1 MSVITAAS
9 RVTLHFELSL
19 EDGQIVDSNFS
30 QSPASFVFGDGSL
43 LPDFESA
50 LLGMTVGQ
58 EASFVMPPEKA
69 FGAHNQSNIQRI
81 PRSQF
86 SMDLEEGM
94 VVSFA
99 DMSKNE
105 LPGVIAEIGEKEVVV
120 DFNHPLAGRTLTF
133 RVNIVAIEEVAV

>member
-1 MSVITAAS
+1 MNVITATS

-30 QSPASFVFGDGSL
+30 QAPASFVYGDGSL

-50 LLGMTVGQ
+50 LLGMSVGQ
-58 EASFVMPPEKA
+58 EASFVMSPEKA
-69 FGAHNQSNIQRI
+69 FGAHNESNIQRM

-105 LPGVIAEIGEKEVVV
+105 LPGVIAEIGDKEVVV
-120 DFNHPLAGRTLTF
+120 DFNHPLAGRSLTF
-133 RVNIVAIEEVAV
+133 RAQIVDVEEVA